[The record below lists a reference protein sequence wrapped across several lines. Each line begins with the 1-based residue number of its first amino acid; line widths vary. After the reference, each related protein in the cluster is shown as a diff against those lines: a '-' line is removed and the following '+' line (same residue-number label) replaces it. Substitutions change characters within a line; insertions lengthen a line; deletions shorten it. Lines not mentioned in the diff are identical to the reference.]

1 MEKQNSMKI
10 NQLPS
15 KTWYWLGLNDTKVK
29 WAAGAPCEIC
39 AEELSADD
47 EITGFPE
54 AMNTG
59 AGKET
64 DVLFAPEQT
73 KNWSVSAKEGQT
85 KQVTLSIGQGKEKV
99 SSGKIRAAAEEGASL
114 TVFEVFEPAQAAGQ
128 LAVRTELYAKK
139 DSRIRLVQVMM
150 RGEGQEL
157 LNDVGCICEKNG
169 ALDLLQ
175 VVVGKGDVYDGIWT
189 ELQKDHA
196 SLQAEIG
203 YLLQNQQ
210 KFDVNLNVRHFG
222 KVTESTIQ
230 ADGTLMDAAEK
241 IFRGTID
248 FVRGSADS
256 VGAETEQVLLLGDDV
271 VNKTIPVIL
280 CAEEN
285 VQGSHGAAIG
295 ELDEETLFYFGA
307 RGMDRTQ
314 AENTMA
320 RAKLEAK
327 IQKIGD
333 ADIEQKNANPLRG
346 FYPLSLEATES
357 YQEARKTVQK
367 FIHAEEPE
375 EIIFTRNTTESLN
388 LVAYSYGLN
397 FLKEGDEI
405 AVTIMEHHS
414 NLLPWQMVSRMTG
427 AKLHYLECT
436 SEGELTDEA
445 LQKGI
450 NERTRLV
457 AVAQVSNVLGCV
469 NPLQKITEMAHRVG
483 AVVVV
488 DGAQS
493 VPHMPVDVQALDA
506 DFLAFSGHKLMGPMG
521 IGCLYGKREL
531 LEKMPPFL
539 TGGEMIDSVHRDGAV
554 FAPVPQKFEAGT
566 VNAAGAVGL
575 AAAIRYL
582 QEKGFDYIQKKEL
595 ELTQRAMEGLGAL
608 PYVHI
613 LGSKDPANHT
623 GIVSF
628 TIDGVHPH
636 DVSEILSSDGIDV
649 RAGHHCA
656 QPLLEYLGV
665 RSSTR
670 ASMMFYNTPEEID
683 ALIES
688 VSTIRRRM
696 GYGE

>member
-1 MEKQNSMKI
+1 MTTDNIRKN
-10 NQLPS
+10 
-15 KTWYWLGLNDTKVK
+15 
-29 WAAGAPCEIC
+29 
-39 AEELSADD
+39 
-47 EITGFPE
+47 FP
-54 AMNTG
+54 
-59 AGKET
+59 
-64 DVLFAPEQT
+64 
-73 KNWSVSAKEGQT
+73 
-85 KQVTLSIGQGKEKV
+85 
-99 SSGKIRAAAEEGASL
+99 
-114 TVFEVFEPAQAAGQ
+114 
-128 LAVRTELYAKK
+128 
-139 DSRIRLVQVMM
+139 
-150 RGEGQEL
+150 
-157 LNDVGCICEKNG
+157 
-169 ALDLLQ
+169 LLQ
-175 VVVGKGDVYDGIWT
+175 QMDTI
-189 ELQKDHA
+189 
-196 SLQAEIG
+196 
-203 YLLQNQQ
+203 YLDN
-210 KFDVNLNVRHFG
+210 
-222 KVTESTIQ
+222 
-230 ADGTLMDAAEK
+230 AATAQ
-241 IFRGTID
+241 RP
-248 FVRGSADS
+248 SC
-256 VGAETEQVLLLGDDV
+256 VL
-271 VNKTIPVIL
+271 
-280 CAEEN
+280 AA
-285 VQGSHGAAIG
+285 VQ
-295 ELDEETLFYFGA
+295 EFY
-307 RGMDRTQ
+307 
-314 AENTMA
+314 
-320 RAKLEAK
+320 
-327 IQKIGD
+327 
-333 ADIEQKNANPLRG
+333 EQKNANPLRG

-357 YQEARKTVQK
+357 YQEARKTVQE

-436 SEGELTDEA
+436 SEGELTDEE

-506 DFLAFSGHKLMGPMG
+506 DFLAFSGHQLMGPMG
-521 IGCLYGKREL
+521 IGCLYGKR
-531 LEKMPPFL
+531 
-539 TGGEMIDSVHRDGAV
+539 
-554 FAPVPQKFEAGT
+554 
-566 VNAAGAVGL
+566 
-575 AAAIRYL
+575 
-582 QEKGFDYIQKKEL
+582 

>member
-1 MEKQNSMKI
+1 MTTDNIRKN
-10 NQLPS
+10 
-15 KTWYWLGLNDTKVK
+15 
-29 WAAGAPCEIC
+29 
-39 AEELSADD
+39 
-47 EITGFPE
+47 FP
-54 AMNTG
+54 
-59 AGKET
+59 
-64 DVLFAPEQT
+64 
-73 KNWSVSAKEGQT
+73 
-85 KQVTLSIGQGKEKV
+85 
-99 SSGKIRAAAEEGASL
+99 
-114 TVFEVFEPAQAAGQ
+114 
-128 LAVRTELYAKK
+128 
-139 DSRIRLVQVMM
+139 
-150 RGEGQEL
+150 
-157 LNDVGCICEKNG
+157 
-169 ALDLLQ
+169 LLQ
-175 VVVGKGDVYDGIWT
+175 QMDTI
-189 ELQKDHA
+189 
-196 SLQAEIG
+196 
-203 YLLQNQQ
+203 YLDN
-210 KFDVNLNVRHFG
+210 
-222 KVTESTIQ
+222 
-230 ADGTLMDAAEK
+230 AATAQ
-241 IFRGTID
+241 RP
-248 FVRGSADS
+248 SC
-256 VGAETEQVLLLGDDV
+256 VL
-271 VNKTIPVIL
+271 
-280 CAEEN
+280 AA
-285 VQGSHGAAIG
+285 VQ
-295 ELDEETLFYFGA
+295 EFY
-307 RGMDRTQ
+307 
-314 AENTMA
+314 
-320 RAKLEAK
+320 
-327 IQKIGD
+327 
-333 ADIEQKNANPLRG
+333 EQKNANPLRG

-357 YQEARKTVQK
+357 YQEARKTVQE

-436 SEGELTDEA
+436 SEGELTDEE

-521 IGCLYGKREL
+521 IGCLYGKR
-531 LEKMPPFL
+531 
-539 TGGEMIDSVHRDGAV
+539 
-554 FAPVPQKFEAGT
+554 
-566 VNAAGAVGL
+566 
-575 AAAIRYL
+575 
-582 QEKGFDYIQKKEL
+582 

>member
-1 MEKQNSMKI
+1 MTTDNNRK
-10 NQLPS
+10 
-15 KTWYWLGLNDTKVK
+15 D
-29 WAAGAPCEIC
+29 
-39 AEELSADD
+39 
-47 EITGFPE
+47 FP
-54 AMNTG
+54 
-59 AGKET
+59 
-64 DVLFAPEQT
+64 
-73 KNWSVSAKEGQT
+73 
-85 KQVTLSIGQGKEKV
+85 
-99 SSGKIRAAAEEGASL
+99 
-114 TVFEVFEPAQAAGQ
+114 
-128 LAVRTELYAKK
+128 
-139 DSRIRLVQVMM
+139 
-150 RGEGQEL
+150 
-157 LNDVGCICEKNG
+157 
-169 ALDLLQ
+169 LLQ
-175 VVVGKGDVYDGIWT
+175 QMDTI
-189 ELQKDHA
+189 
-196 SLQAEIG
+196 
-203 YLLQNQQ
+203 YLDN
-210 KFDVNLNVRHFG
+210 
-222 KVTESTIQ
+222 
-230 ADGTLMDAAEK
+230 AATAQ
-241 IFRGTID
+241 RP
-248 FVRGSADS
+248 SC
-256 VGAETEQVLLLGDDV
+256 VL
-271 VNKTIPVIL
+271 
-280 CAEEN
+280 AA
-285 VQGSHGAAIG
+285 VQ
-295 ELDEETLFYFGA
+295 EFY
-307 RGMDRTQ
+307 
-314 AENTMA
+314 
-320 RAKLEAK
+320 
-327 IQKIGD
+327 
-333 ADIEQKNANPLRG
+333 EQKNANPLRG

-357 YQEARKTVQK
+357 YQEARKTVQE
-367 FIHAEEPE
+367 FIHAEAPE
-375 EIIFTRNTTESLN
+375 EVIFTRNTTESLN

-436 SEGELTDEA
+436 SEG
-445 LQKGI
+445 
-450 NERTRLV
+450 
-457 AVAQVSNVLGCV
+457 
-469 NPLQKITEMAHRVG
+469 
-483 AVVVV
+483 
-488 DGAQS
+488 
-493 VPHMPVDVQALDA
+493 
-506 DFLAFSGHKLMGPMG
+506 
-521 IGCLYGKREL
+521 CLYGKWEL